1 MKKNIAVIVCA
12 AVLAVGTNL
21 WSAQPNALETIAV
34 ADPAFAPE
42 PPEPPE
48 PRTIAVANFDD
59 AVQAYQLVTGGG
71 GQGGSAGRAGRALV
85 IPKEAGDPKEFAEA
99 EEDLNVMA
107 RILEK
112 AASGRDDKHPHAMGI
127 AIQGNTFFGSGSSS
141 VPKNLYIEG
150 HGAIFFLN
158 VNFPLLAPA
167 TKIAEGDDKEKT
179 STEWEEARRELY
191 QKPGSGFEFNWR
203 PATTGG
209 PVEEYDADKVED
221 LKRDVTAAL
230 KNASHIRKLK
240 SDETVTVVI
249 SGRSG
254 GGEPRLFRSSSG
266 GGGGGGQGG
275 GVTSSSGEARTVRKA
290 GGGGASAGSPRT
302 TVAIARSGGESH
314 GTKLILRARKAD
326 IESFQKDKF
335 SAEDF
340 RKKVT
345 MIAY

>member
-1 MKKNIAVIVCA
+1 MKKQTAIIICTGL
-12 AVLAVGTNL
+12 LAIGLNHG
-21 WSAQPNALETIAV
+21 SAQPKRVEAKTL

-42 PPEPPE
+42 PPQPPE
-48 PRTIAVANFDD
+48 PPRTAVASFGDE
-59 AVQAYQLVTGGG
+59 VGAYQLVTGWG
-71 GQGGSAGRAGRALV
+71 GQGGSASRAGRALV
-85 IPKEAGDPKEFAEA
+85 IPKEAGDPKEFAET

-127 AIQGNTFFGSGSSS
+127 AIQGNTFFGSPS

-158 VNFPLLAPA
+158 VNFPLLAPE
-167 TKIAEGDDKEKT
+167 TKSSEADSRDKT

-191 QKPGSGFEFNWR
+191 QRAGPGFEFNWK

-249 SGRSG
+249 SGSGASGQSRFVRRSGGGSGSSAGGGAAASGETKALKKSSGGSGSGGSSNARTIYAFGRSG
-254 GGEPRLFRSSSG
+254 GGEKP
-266 GGGGGGQGG
+266 
-275 GVTSSSGEARTVRKA
+275 
-290 GGGGASAGSPRT
+290 
-302 TVAIARSGGESH
+302 
-314 GTKLILRARKAD
+314 GTKLIVRARKAD
-326 IESFQKDKF
+326 IESFQKDKV
-335 SAEDF
+335 SLDDF

-345 MIAY
+345 VIVY